1 MRWRVL
7 AAAAVLGLPILTI
20 GGPAGAASRVSVT
33 TRVEAGAAKGETIQ
47 PGSEW
52 TFFIEN
58 SVGGCGTIT
67 FQADND
73 FSDSLGDD
81 GIWHGGKSRVRLVF
95 QGGSAAPGFAPGIFT
110 GKYFGSKTSGVFGGK
125 FHYKIKMFDERD
137 TSQLIPGPN
146 RCPGTD

>member
-7 AAAAVLGLPILTI
+7 TAAALFGFSVLTI
-20 GGPAGAASRVSVT
+20 GGSAQAASRASAT
-33 TRVEAGAAKGETIQ
+33 TREAKARAQGESIQ

-52 TFFIEN
+52 TFYIQN

-81 GIWHGGKSRVRLVF
+81 GIWHGGKSSVRLVF
-95 QGGSAAPGFAPGIFT
+95 DGGSGAPGFAPGIFT
-110 GKYFGSKTSGVFGGK
+110 GKYYGSKTSGVFAGK
-125 FHYKIKMFDERD
+125 FHYRIKMFDERD
-137 TSQLIPGPN
+137 SSQLIPGPN
-146 RCPGTD
+146 RCPGND